1 MIVINFNKKLYNL
14 KIIQSV
20 AKLYKDVADFI
31 FTEKKNY
38 IILTIKNINKEVKD
52 IIKDEFCNYVLS
64 LTKNKK

>member
-1 MIVINFNKKLYNL
+1 MIVINFNKKLYNF

-20 AKLYKDVADFI
+20 AKLYENVADFI
-31 FTEKKNY
+31 FVEKKNY
-38 IILTIKNINKEVKD
+38 IILTIQNINKEVED